1 MRVVDF
7 DILAMKVGT
16 EFFESVV
23 NESFDDESLGGR
35 ERVAVGNRC
44 RNLVIDACGRGCIG
58 VDVDVAVVVEGFAK
72 M

>member
-7 DILAMKVGT
+7 DTLVMKVDA

-23 NESFDDESLGGR
+23 NESLNDESLGGR
-35 ERVAVGNRC
+35 EVAAGNRC
-44 RNLVIDACGRGCIG
+44 RNLFIDACGRGYIG
-58 VDVDVAVVVEGFAK
+58 VFVDVAVVVEGFAE